1 MRTNPRRVDGAW
13 TRRLRALARPAVLV
27 LNDFPMREL
36 TPTQADGLY
45 ELINERASRSLIL
58 TSNRP
63 LVPLFPNP
71 VAAESLLDR
80 LINNSHQFFMSEAS
94 YKLPTHQR
102 PYQRPGRV
110 APPPGDHESPSRVPT
125 TGQTGGIT

>member
-36 TPTQADGLY
+36 TPTQAGGLY

-94 YKLPTHQR
+94 YRPTNDLTSDPGASPLPLETTSR
-102 PYQRPGRV
+102 PV
-110 APPPGDHESPSRVPT
+110 ECPP
-125 TGQTGGIT
+125 QA